1 MPDGHPTTLRAVPAI
16 VIVGAQWGDE
26 GKGKIIDVL
35 AEHAQVVARYQGGS
49 NAGHTVIVDDEEF
62 KFHLLPSG
70 VLNEDAL
77 CVLGNGV
84 VIEPEVLCRE
94 LDELQA
100 RGRSGS
106 GLRISGN
113 AHLVM
118 PWHRLV
124 DGARELRLGDLA
136 IGTTKRGIGP
146 AYADKAARVGIRVQ
160 DLLDEKILRAK
171 VATALDFEND
181 VLDRVYGLDRLDP
194 AAVAD
199 EVLAFAPR
207 LCPYI
212 ADTSLLIAQAL
223 DRGELVLCEGA
234 QGTLLDLDQGTYP
247 FVTSSNPIAGGA
259 CVGLGIGPTRISTVV
274 GVAKAYLTRVGE
286 GPFPSEAEPA
296 AADALRIAGGEFGV
310 TTGRP
315 RRCGWLDAVAL
326 RYAARVNGMTE
337 LVVTKLDVLSEHAEI
352 PVCTA
357 YELADGT
364 ITRDFPAHQS
374 DFHHARPV
382 LEVSAGWQRPIAD
395 VRRAAD
401 LPVEARDY
409 LDLVEREV
417 GVPVTLAGVGQRRD
431 QILALPGAESAV
443 GLVAL

>member
-1 MPDGHPTTLRAVPAI
+1 MPDGHASTLRRVPAI

-35 AEHAQVVARYQGGS
+35 AERAQVVARYQGGS

-77 CVLGNGV
+77 CILGNGV

-124 DGARELRLGDLA
+124 DGARELRLGELA

-181 VLDRVYGLDRLDP
+181 MLERVYGLERLDP
-194 AAVAD
+194 DAVAS

-223 DRGELVLCEGA
+223 DRDDLVLCEGA

-259 CVGLGIGPTRISTVV
+259 CVGLGVGPTRISTVI

-286 GPFPSEAEPA
+286 GPFPSEADPA
-296 AADALRIAGGEFGV
+296 AGDALRVAGAEFGV

-337 LVVTKLDVLSEHAEI
+337 LVVTKLDVLSQHADI

-374 DFHHARPV
+374 DFHHAKPV
-382 LEVSAGWQRPIAD
+382 LEVAPGWQRPIAE

-401 LPVEARDY
+401 LPGEAREY
-409 LDLVEREV
+409 LDLIEREV
-417 GVPVTLAGVGQRRD
+417 GVAVTLAGVGQRRD